1 MPTDPTQ
8 FHSRRKEFDRIIIR
22 HVSISP
28 FFLPASGAAIY
39 IFQDYITSSINSNFC
54 EIASILEILSW
65 AFPKYFH
72 HCMIALD
79 INSQFFGG
87 VNIVILLDVYIL
99 ICWIVQIVLCFL
111 AWVELTEEDF
121 YHLRSYMENPKNMVS
136 IWIEIPISIIAMGLG
151 GYIVFI
157 FPNLVPEGGF
167 ILRNMAMLSTD
178 YGLGPALQAFM
189 ASGSVI
195 IPFLVAIRTRARFL
209 K

>member
-1 MPTDPTQ
+1 MPTDPAQ
-8 FHSRRKEFDRIIIR
+8 FRCRRKAFDRIIIR
-22 HVSISP
+22 YVCISP

-39 IFQDYITSSINSNFC
+39 TFQDYIISSLNSNFC
-54 EIASILEILSW
+54 EIGSILEILSW
-65 AFPKYFH
+65 TFPKYFH
-72 HCMIALD
+72 HCVITSD
-79 INSQFFGG
+79 INLQFFGG
-87 VNIVILLDVYIL
+87 VNIVILLDIYIL

-121 YHLRSYMENPKNMVS
+121 YHLRSHMENPKNTVS
-136 IWIEIPISIIAMGLG
+136 IWIEIPVSLIAMGLG

-167 ILRNMAMLSTD
+167 FLRNMAMLSTD
-178 YGLGPALQAFM
+178 YGLGPALQTFM

-195 IPFLVAIRTRARFL
+195 IPFLVAIRTRARSL